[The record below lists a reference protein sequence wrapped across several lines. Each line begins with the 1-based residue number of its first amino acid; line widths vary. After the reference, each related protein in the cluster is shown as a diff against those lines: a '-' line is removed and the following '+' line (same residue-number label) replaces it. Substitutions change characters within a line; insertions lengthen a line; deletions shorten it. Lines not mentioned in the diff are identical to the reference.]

1 MFTNTNKTKCLLATG
16 KHIAWKL
23 DQDTAP
29 CLKVVLDE
37 AEISEVPL
45 QKLLDATLDRD
56 MAYDSHVDD
65 LCKKLSKCL
74 DLFKDISP
82 YLQRKQKGTYYK
94 VVIKPLLRYGSMVC
108 DNCCTETLLT

>member
-1 MFTNTNKTKCLLATG
+1 MFINTNKTKCLLATG
-16 KHIAWKL
+16 KRIAWKL

-29 CLKVVLDE
+29 CLKLVLDE

-45 QKLLDATLDRD
+45 QKLLGATLDRH
-56 MAYDSHVDD
+56 MAYDSHVND
-65 LCKKLSKCL
+65 LCKKLYL

-82 YLQRKQKGTYYK
+82 YLQRKEKETYYK
-94 VVIKPLLRYGSMVC
+94 GVIKPLLRYGGMVW